1 MDFSIA
7 DLIAVIIAAAGV
19 VTALSVIYAKFI
31 TPVKK
36 VVKQVE
42 DNAAA
47 VKALEEKVQK
57 VRTENADDDLYSME
71 VRAILFESLI
81 AILDGLE
88 QQGSNHMVTEQKAK
102 LIQFMSHQLGLK
114 KFKNKPKD

>member
-1 MDFSIA
+1 MEFSVV
-7 DLIAVIIAAAGV
+7 DLLALVITAAGL
-19 VTALSVIYAKFI
+19 VTALSVLYAKFI
-31 TPVKK
+31 APVKR

-42 DNAAA
+42 DNKDAI
-47 VKALEEKVQK
+47 KELEGKVQK
-57 VRTENADDDLYSME
+57 VRTENADDDLYSTE

-88 QQGSNHMVTEQKAK
+88 QQGSNHIVTEQKAK

-114 KFKNKPKD
+114 KFKNGPKE